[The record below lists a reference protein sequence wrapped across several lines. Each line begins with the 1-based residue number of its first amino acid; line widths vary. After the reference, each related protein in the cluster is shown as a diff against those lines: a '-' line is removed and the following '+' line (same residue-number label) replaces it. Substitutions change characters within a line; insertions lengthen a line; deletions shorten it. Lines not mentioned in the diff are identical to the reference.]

1 MILKNHNPVFTN
13 SRIRNFKFILPL
25 QNHKPVFIKLEV
37 HDYLRSPKQRDMSW
51 EHAEET
57 LLAGIGDRC
66 NGYQWLHTKSQR
78 HYEIWNV
85 CLTIPSI
92 VLSAITGSVTIGL
105 SSLFPRGDQTIA
117 TTILGSVTIGS
128 GILTTINQ
136 YMKTSSLAEA
146 HRSAALAYGK
156 LYRLILTELSLKKG
170 QRVEVKAFLKMVR
183 AEQDRLQ
190 DMCPTISACIIS
202 EFNATF
208 KNNTLLEK
216 PEIVGDLDHI
226 VVSMEVPLLGSGS
239 GSPDSLSLSTST

>member
-1 MILKNHNPVFTN
+1 
-13 SRIRNFKFILPL
+13 
-25 QNHKPVFIKLEV
+25 
-37 HDYLRSPKQRDMSW
+37 MSW
-51 EHAEET
+51 GHTEEV

-78 HYEIWNV
+78 HFEIWNV

-105 SSLFPRGDQTIA
+105 SSLFPGGDQTIA

-128 GILTTINQ
+128 GILTTVNQ

-146 HRSAALAYGK
+146 HRAASLAYGK
-156 LYRLILTELSLKKG
+156 LYRLILTELSLKRE
-170 QRVEVKAFLKMVR
+170 QRTDVKPFLKMVR

-190 DMCPTISACIIS
+190 DMSPTISACIIS

-208 KNNTLLEK
+208 KNNTTLEK

-226 VVSMEVPLLGSGS
+226 VVSMEVPLLGF